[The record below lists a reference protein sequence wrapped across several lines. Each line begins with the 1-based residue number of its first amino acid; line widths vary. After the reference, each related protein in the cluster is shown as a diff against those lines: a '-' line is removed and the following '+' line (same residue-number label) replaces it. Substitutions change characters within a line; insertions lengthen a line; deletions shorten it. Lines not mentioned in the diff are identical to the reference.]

1 MAPTPETVK
10 FYLTDQ
16 NTDPI
21 LGVLVRVFD
30 AAGAV
35 FQTQDV
41 TVDVAGDAVA
51 EVTLNGDTVPIS
63 YTIRMS
69 KTGVAFDGSLGND
82 SKSPQLIDVYSPAAG
97 APTGKNDFDIQ
108 GETFTLP
115 AAIDARL
122 CRASGFF
129 KDASGRPLVGLDI
142 KIVNQFRPAVVDGFA
157 IMGERLDLR
166 TDENGYAQVDLY
178 RGGEYC
184 AWVQSVQTA
193 MADPEGAIVFPR
205 DVVVPDQTSINLVDL
220 LFPVVG
226 TVGYTPASVSVAV
239 DGEQEVT
246 VVVTGTDKRVLA
258 GIAPSDV
265 IYTVDDPTIAV
276 VRLGADTVTIVGLTA
291 GSTQL
296 TATRKD
302 LTIVTVPTPAALAVL
317 PITVT

>member
-1 MAPTPETVK
+1 MAAETVK

-51 EVTLNGDTVPIS
+51 EVTLDGDDPPNQ

-69 KTGVAFDGSLGND
+69 KTGVAFDGSLGDD
-82 SKSPQLIDVYSPAAG
+82 SKSPQLIDVYSPPAA

-108 GETFTLP
+108 GETFTRP
-115 AAIDARL
+115 VATDARL

-129 KDASGRPLVGLDI
+129 KDGAGRPLLGLDI
-142 KIVNQFRPAVVDGFA
+142 KLINQFKPAVVDGDGV
-157 IMGERLDLR
+157 MGERLDLR
-166 TDENGYAQVDLY
+166 TDEDGYCQVDLY
-178 RGGEYC
+178 RGGEYL
-184 AWVQSVQTA
+184 AWVQSIQA
-193 MADPEGAIVFPR
+193 AEDDPTGAIVFPR
-205 DVVVPDQTSINLVDL
+205 EVVVPDRSSVNLVDL
-220 LFPVVG
+220 LFPIVDEI
-226 TVGYTPASVSVAV
+226 TYTPPLVSIPV
-239 DGEQEVT
+239 GSEQEV
-246 VVVTGTDKRVLA
+246 VIVVTASDHRVLEGYA
-258 GIAPSDV
+258 VEDVLWEVEDPSIALLSCDEDTITV
-265 IYTVDDPTIAV
+265 IGVA
-276 VRLGADTVTIVGLTA
+276 A

-296 TATRKD
+296 IPTRKD
-302 LTIVTVPTPAALAVL
+302 QTIVKVPAPAALAAL